1 MVFTDIALIALFIL
15 IGGVFAAAEMGLV
28 SLRDSQVRKLSTRGK
43 RGRTVAKLASDPN
56 NFLSAVQI
64 GVTLFGFL
72 SASFGGVT
80 LSGRLSEFFQK
91 YGVSQSLADL
101 ISLPVIT
108 IVISY
113 FSIVFGELAAKRLA
127 MQRAEAVS
135 MALAPMINGIAKIAK
150 PVIWFLGI
158 STDLVVRICGGN
170 PETTKE
176 EVSNEELRAM
186 VTGAESLGVE
196 EREIVDEIFDAGQVT
211 LREAMVPRTEVEFL
225 SGEMLAYKAIREM
238 QKYAYSRFPV
248 TGEDAD
254 DILGFI
260 HVRDLIDMDS
270 DTRMTPIAQ
279 LVRPI
284 LSLPQSMLIL
294 RALKTM
300 QQQNATLALVKD
312 EYGGTAGIVTLE
324 DLVEELI
331 GEIND
336 EYDKAVAEEVVSE
349 YGDFTVDGLLTLEE
363 FSENYHYELPEGP
376 YDTVAGFIM
385 AQLGRLP
392 KQGDSIELQLKSTVE
407 AEPRMIP
414 LEFQIT
420 KLDGRRAAWFRLR
433 HLDNVGKEIDLETE
447 S

>member
-1 MVFTDIALIALFIL
+1 MA
-15 IGGVFAAAEMGLV
+15 
-28 SLRDSQVRKLSTRGK
+28 
-43 RGRTVAKLASDPN
+43 N
-56 NFLSAVQI
+56 
-64 GVTLFGFL
+64 
-72 SASFGGVT
+72 
-80 LSGRLSEFFQK
+80 
-91 YGVSQSLADL
+91 L
-101 ISLPVIT
+101 ISLPAIT

-127 MQRAEAVS
+127 MQRAESVS

-158 STDLVVRICGGN
+158 STDLVVRLCGGN

-186 VTGAESLGVE
+186 VTGAESLGIE

-211 LREAMVPRTEVEFL
+211 LREAMVPRTEVEFI
-225 SGEMLAYKAIREM
+225 SGEIMAYKAIREM
-238 QKYAYSRFPV
+238 QKHAYSRFPV
-248 TGEDAD
+248 TGEDTD
-254 DILGFI
+254 DVLGFI

-270 DTRMTPIAQ
+270 ETRMTPIAQ

-336 EYDKAVAEEVVSE
+336 EYDKAVAEEVDSE
-349 YGDFTVDGLLTLEE
+349 YGDLTVDGLLTLEE
-363 FSENYHYELPEGP
+363 FSENYNYELPEGP

-392 KQGDSIELQLKSTVE
+392 KQGDLIQLQLRSTLDSE
-407 AEPRMIP
+407 LRMIP
-414 LEFQIT
+414 VEFQIT
-420 KLDGRRAAWFRLR
+420 KLDGRRAAWFRLHR
-433 HLDNVGKEIDLETE
+433 LDTVEKETE
-447 S
+447 TKPEAES